1 MKKPIIKIP
10 KTAHRNLY
18 YKKEKSMDSVKQ
30 KISTVVVSISRFF
43 EIALSAIMIL
53 TILAMI
59 FSVIGNLYNIPISK
73 MTSEQFTGLLEN
85 ILTMI
90 IGVEFIKML
99 AKHTEENQLEVLT
112 FAIIRQMVV
121 KCENMGETLLGM
133 IALGLVFLMRK
144 YFLFGNTEK
153 TK

>member
-1 MKKPIIKIP
+1 
-10 KTAHRNLY
+10 
-18 YKKEKSMDSVKQ
+18 MDSVKQ